1 MMKVCGADL
10 SVCLK
15 TDENAI
21 LLRDLDNLKAFEP
34 IVP

>member
-1 MMKVCGADL
+1 MMKICGADL

-15 TDENAI
+15 TDENEL
-21 LLRDLDNLKAFEP
+21 LLRDLDNLKAFEA

>member
-1 MMKVCGADL
+1 MMKVCCADL

-34 IVP
+34 IVQ